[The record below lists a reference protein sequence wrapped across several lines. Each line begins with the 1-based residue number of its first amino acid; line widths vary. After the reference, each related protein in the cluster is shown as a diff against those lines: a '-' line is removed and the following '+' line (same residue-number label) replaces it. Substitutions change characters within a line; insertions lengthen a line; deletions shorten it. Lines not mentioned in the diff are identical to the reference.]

1 MNLNF
6 PPFCGLSP
14 VAASSPKKLTLALA
28 ALALVG
34 SVLPGGA
41 ANVWDGGTG
50 ANNNRWDTVLNWDND
65 VLPLDTADVTIGTG
79 AASGNQINLNGNR
92 VVNSL
97 TFTGGYYQLVGG
109 ALTVSSGNVTVD
121 SGSVGNQYFNLS
133 SLILGNSGV
142 FNIASGKQLNF
153 NNAITDGGLSYG
165 ITKTGAGTLA
175 LNSASTFGG
184 GINHQE
190 GILYLANNAALGT
203 GQLSITGT
211 AAATVSFGTTQIAN
225 DIVINRTGSTN
236 NVTFSGAPTQGVN
249 NNFTTQL
256 GKITADFGTDNAH
269 LIFAGGPRTWIFS
282 DTVSLTNMDYWGLL
296 LNADSVGHYS
306 YVFSSAPTITS
317 SQINRILMYTST
329 GNKNLLVSEAVNF
342 GNQIDVTM
350 SATSANT
357 VGGIHTSGTVNFN
370 STGTLNLS
378 GNGTANLTSLHSAAI
393 TEFSTQITD
402 GATTA
407 AVNINAGYQQVNAAL
422 SANLTA
428 PVYETINPLGVVKFS
443 RAAGNTY
450 DGGTTVHAGTLLV
463 MNTSGSATGTGA
475 VTVNSSARLGGT
487 GYISGAVTAA
497 GATSTFAPGDLNAIG
512 TLHLS
517 GGLVANAGATFNF
530 DLNGVSADSID
541 FGAGAV
547 TLNGVITFNFSS
559 LGTIQTGTTYSLFAG
574 SGTWSGAPTF
584 VFNNPGGY
592 VLDTTYGGG
601 NGYIWDAAN
610 HSLTV
615 QFGAV
620 PEPQTMALAVIG
632 GCFLLWR
639 SRKLRRI

>member
-6 PPFCGLSP
+6 LSVYGLSP
-14 VAASSPKKLTLALA
+14 VFVPSHKKFILAFV
-28 ALALVG
+28 ALALPA
-34 SVLPGGA
+34 LTGGA
-41 ANVWDGGTG
+41 ANVWDGGTN
-50 ANNNRWDTVLNWDND
+50 ANNNRWDTAANWDD
-65 VLPLDTADVTIGTG
+65 DLLPLNTADVTIGTG
-79 AASGNQINLNGNR
+79 FASGNQINLNGNR

-109 ALTVSSGNVTVD
+109 SLTVSSGNVTVD

-133 SLILGNSGV
+133 GLILGNSGV

-165 ITKTGAGTLA
+165 ITKTGAGTLT

-211 AAATVSFGTTQIAN
+211 SAATVSFATSQVAN

-236 NVTFSGAPTQGVN
+236 NITFSGSSTQGVN

-256 GKITADFGTDNAH
+256 GKITGDFGADNAH
-269 LIFAGGPRTWIFS
+269 LIFAGGPRTWVFS

-296 LNADSVGHYS
+296 LNADSAGHYS

-342 GNQIDVTM
+342 GSQIDVTL
-350 SATSANT
+350 SAISSNT
-357 VGGIHTSGTVNFN
+357 VGGIHASGTANFN
-370 STGTLNLS
+370 SPGSLNLS
-378 GNGTANLTSLHSAAI
+378 GNGTVNLTSLHSAAI
-393 TEFSTQITD
+393 TEFSTHITD

-407 AVNINAGYQQVNAAL
+407 IVNINASYQQVNAAL
-422 SANLTA
+422 SANVSA
-428 PVYETINPLGVVKFS
+428 PVYETINPIGVVKFS
-443 RAAGNTY
+443 RATGNTY

-463 MNTSGSATGTGA
+463 MNTSGSATGAGS
-475 VTVNSSARLGGT
+475 VTVNSGARLGGI
-487 GYISGAVTAA
+487 GYISGSVTAT

-512 TLHLS
+512 VLHLS
-517 GGLVANAGATFNF
+517 GGLVANAGATFSF
-530 DLNGVSADSID
+530 DLNGVSADKID
-541 FGAGAV
+541 FSAGAV
-547 TLNGVITFNFSS
+547 TLNGVITFNFNS
-559 LGTIQTGTTYSLFAG
+559 LGTIQAGTVYSLFDG
-574 SGTWSGAPTF
+574 SGTWSGSPTF
-584 VFNNPGGY
+584 VFNNPSGY
-592 VLDTTYGGG
+592 ILDTNYGGG

-615 QFGAV
+615 QFAAI
-620 PEPQTMALAVIG
+620 PEPRTMTLIAIG
-632 GCFLLWR
+632 AYLLLWR
-639 SRKLRRI
+639 SRKLGRG